1 MGGCGYSYSPAGL
14 FTYETHDVG
23 DEIKYVY
30 TKSRLLSFQLN
41 TFDLA

>member
-14 FTYETHDVG
+14 SIYETHDVG

-30 TKSRLLSFQLN
+30 TKYY
-41 TFDLA
+41 